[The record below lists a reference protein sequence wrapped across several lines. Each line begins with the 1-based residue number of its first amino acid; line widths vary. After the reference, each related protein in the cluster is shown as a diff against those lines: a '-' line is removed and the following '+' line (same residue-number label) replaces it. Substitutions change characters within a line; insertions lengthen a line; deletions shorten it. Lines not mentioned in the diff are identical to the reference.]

1 MDMVNNSNCANK
13 RDVYFGQLNNDQLLA
28 IIKHFS
34 TSLDELENDL
44 TDAIKLHDIQ
54 TLTTEERI
62 KLDTFLT
69 YINSTL
75 FWMYLKLQGTDIRK
89 HYILHDLDRA
99 KELLAREQQITYYLS
114 AHRLDLAATKR
125 FIAAGMHTRFLD
137 MDGVMMPELQY
148 KCSLAESVCDNIT
161 NIKTTK

>member
-89 HYILHDLDRA
+89 VFSIIILSSKL
-99 KELLAREQQITYYLS
+99 
-114 AHRLDLAATKR
+114 
-125 FIAAGMHTRFLD
+125 F
-137 MDGVMMPELQY
+137 
-148 KCSLAESVCDNIT
+148 T
-161 NIKTTK
+161 NIYY